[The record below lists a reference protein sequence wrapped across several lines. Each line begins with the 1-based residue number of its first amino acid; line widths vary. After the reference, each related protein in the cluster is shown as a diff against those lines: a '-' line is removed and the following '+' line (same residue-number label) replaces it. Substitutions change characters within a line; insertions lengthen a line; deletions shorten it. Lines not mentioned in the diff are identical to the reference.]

1 MTGTLSKQKYW
12 KLIAQI
18 LVGIVI
24 YFIMVFLLVEFE
36 RDSDQANIKTLHNAV
51 WYSIVTLTT
60 VGYGDYYPVTVYGR
74 IIGFIWVLL
83 SLGLYGLLIGQITT
97 LMATFK
103 ENKRLGYS
111 GTNFNNHAVIIGWSD
126 FGKLVT
132 DQLVGVGKEVA
143 IITNNKDDIDI
154 INEKYKSKNIYTL
167 FTDFNNY
174 DLLKKANITESSIV
188 FINFADDTEKLVYV
202 LNLKK
207 YYNDLE
213 FVVTLENPD
222 LKNTFLSAG
231 VSNALSSFEI
241 SSKLLASYMFER
253 DVAAYSES
261 IMSFAK
267 SDSDYDVKQ
276 FIVSN
281 NNPYVN
287 KNYPDVFYD
296 LKKRYNSIL
305 IGITKRDKF
314 GKRKLVKNPMGDLKI
329 SEGDYL
335 IIILNGKAFKLLKK
349 LFKVEEGYFRER
361 ITNP

>member
-1 MTGTLSKQKYW
+1 MLGTLNKQKHW
-12 KLIAQI
+12 KLVAEI
-18 LVGIVI
+18 LAGVI
-24 YFIMVFLLVEFE
+24 IYLVMVFLLVEFE
-36 RDSDQANIKTLHNAV
+36 KESSQANITTLQNAI

-60 VGYGDYYPVTVYGR
+60 VGYGDYYPVTIYGR
-74 IIGFIWVLL
+74 VIGTIWVLL
-83 SLGLYGLLIGQITT
+83 SLGIYGLLIGQITT

-111 GTNFNNHAVIIGWSD
+111 GTGFSNHAVIIGWSD

-143 IITNNKDDIDI
+143 IITNNKDDIEI
-154 INEKYKSKNIYTL
+154 INEKYKSKNIFTL

-174 DLLKKANITESSIV
+174 DVLKKANITESSIV
-188 FINFADDTEKLVYV
+188 FINIADDTEKLVYV

-207 YYNDLE
+207 YFSDLE

-222 LKNTFLSAG
+222 LKHTFISAG
-231 VSNALSSFEI
+231 VSNALSSYEI

-276 FIVSN
+276 FIVAN
-281 NNPYVN
+281 TNPYVN
-287 KNYPDVFYD
+287 KSYQDVFYD

-314 GKRKLVKNPMGDLKI
+314 GKRKLIKNPMGDVKVVQ
-329 SEGDYL
+329 GDYL

-349 LFKVEEGYFRER
+349 MFKVEEGYFRER
-361 ITNP
+361 IN

>member
-1 MTGTLSKQKYW
+1 MFKIFDKNTHW
-12 KLIAQI
+12 KLVARI
-18 LVGIVI
+18 LIGIIIYIGMVI
-24 YFIMVFLLVEFE
+24 MLVQFE
-36 RDSDQANIKTLHNAV
+36 KDSSQANINTYENAV

-60 VGYGDYYPVTVYGR
+60 VGYGDYYPVTLFGR
-74 IIGFIWVLL
+74 VIGFIWVLL

-97 LMATFK
+97 LMTTFK

-111 GTNFNNHAVIIGWSD
+111 GINFTNHAVIIGWSD

-143 IITNNKDDIDI
+143 IITNQKDDIDN

-167 FTDFNNY
+167 FTDFDNY
-174 DLLKKANITESSIV
+174 DMLKKANITESSIV
-188 FINFADDTEKLVYV
+188 FINIKDDTEKLVYV

-222 LKNTFLSAG
+222 LKHTFIAAG
-231 VSNALSSFEI
+231 VSNALSSYEI

-281 NNPYVN
+281 TNPYLN
-287 KNYPDVFYD
+287 KSYQDVFFD
-296 LKKRYNSIL
+296 MKKRYNSIL
-305 IGITKRDKF
+305 IGVTKRDKF
-314 GKRKLVKNPMGDLKI
+314 GKRKLIKNPMGDVKI
-329 SEGDYL
+329 GLGDYM

-349 LFKVEEGYFRER
+349 VFNVEEGYFRER
-361 ITNP
+361 IN

>member
-1 MTGTLSKQKYW
+1 MLKIFEKNTHW
-12 KLIAQI
+12 KLVARI
-18 LVGIVI
+18 LIGIVI
-24 YFIMVFLLVEFE
+24 YIFMVYLLVQFE
-36 RDSDQANIKTLHNAV
+36 KDSSQANITTYENAV

-60 VGYGDYYPVTVYGR
+60 VGYGDYHPVTLYGR
-74 IIGFIWVLL
+74 VIGTIWVLL

-111 GTNFNNHAVIIGWSD
+111 GINFTNHAVIIGWSD

-143 IITNNKDDIDI
+143 IITNNKDDIEI

-174 DLLKKANITESSIV
+174 DMLKKANITESSIV
-188 FINFADDTEKLVYV
+188 FINFQDDTEKLVYV

-207 YYNDLE
+207 YFNDLE

-222 LKNTFLSAG
+222 LKHTFLAAG
-231 VSNALSSFEI
+231 VSNALSSYEI

-281 NNPYVN
+281 TNPYLN
-287 KNYPDVFYD
+287 KSYQDVFYD
-296 LKKRYNSIL
+296 MKKRYNSIL
-305 IGITKRDKF
+305 IGVTKRDKF
-314 GKRKLVKNPMGDLKI
+314 GKRKLIKNPMGDIKI
-329 SEGDYL
+329 GLGDYM
-335 IIILNGKAFKLLKK
+335 IIILNGKAFKLMKK
-349 LFKVEEGYFRER
+349 VFNVEEGYFRER
-361 ITNP
+361 IN